1 MGLNKLRGELVTFG
15 IKQREVADFL
25 GMTANNFNRKLS
37 EAVPFTR
44 DEMYAIR
51 DEFFPERSI
60 DYLFQSDG
68 DKPTYEEQLSSYAE
82 MVHEYA
88 TREKGRDARRPA

>member
-1 MGLNKLRGELVTFG
+1 MSLNKLRGELVAFG
-15 IKQREVADFL
+15 IKQREVANFL
-25 GMTANNFNRKLS
+25 GMTASNFNRKLS

-51 DEFFPERSI
+51 DEFFPESSI

-68 DKPTYEEQLSSYAE
+68 DRPAYEEQLSAYAE
-82 MVHEYA
+82 MVHEHA
-88 TREKGRDARRPA
+88 ALAEGVDGSS